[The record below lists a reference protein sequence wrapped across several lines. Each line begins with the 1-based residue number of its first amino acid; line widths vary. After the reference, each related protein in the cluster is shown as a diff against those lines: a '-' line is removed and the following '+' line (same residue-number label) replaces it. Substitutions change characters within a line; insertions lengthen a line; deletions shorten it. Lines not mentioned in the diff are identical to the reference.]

1 MIILWEM
8 GIMII
13 RNLNQTPD
21 SDWPQCDTTC
31 MGNDFR
37 NDSVPMCRVFL
48 NPILK
53 ETQRSSFY
61 RLNKQKQ
68 DSQHNAA
75 NLIDDI
81 IQNLNFPKMVP
92 NLVPETYPGTPSGI
106 IVL

>member
-1 MIILWEM
+1 M
-8 GIMII
+8 
-13 RNLNQTPD
+13 
-21 SDWPQCDTTC
+21 QCDTTC

-37 NDSVPMCRVFL
+37 NDSVPMCQVFL

-61 RLNKQKQ
+61 RLNKEKQ

-75 NLIDDI
+75 NLVDDI

-92 NLVPETYPGTPSGI
+92 NFVPETSPGTPSGHN
-106 IVL
+106 VLFMS

>member
-1 MIILWEM
+1 
-8 GIMII
+8 
-13 RNLNQTPD
+13 
-21 SDWPQCDTTC
+21 

-75 NLIDDI
+75 NLVDDI
-81 IQNLNFPKMVP
+81 IQNLNFEKSKVSDK
-92 NLVPETYPGTPSGI
+92 NSQSYVY
-106 IVL
+106 IVDLFIR

>member
-1 MIILWEM
+1 MINIWEM
-8 GIMII
+8 GIMRI

-21 SDWPQCDTTC
+21 SDWPQCDSTC

-37 NDSVPMCRVFL
+37 DDSVPMYRVFL

-53 ETQRSSFY
+53 ETQRFSFY

-75 NLIDDI
+75 NLVDDI
-81 IQNLNFPKMVP
+81 IQNLNFPNMVP
-92 NLVPETYPGTPSGI
+92 NLVPETSPGTPSGI